1 MELNLREADIAAIFD
16 KGLQAHNAGDLSAA
30 EQLYQETLAIKPE
43 HPEANHNIGVVL
55 VAKNELDKALAFFK
69 FALDNSPNVS
79 LFWASY
85 IDTLIKLER
94 IGESKTLVK
103 AVKKAGISCDK
114 IEALSQHLDVKHQD
128 PSSSNTLYD
137 KEQLAKSKT
146 EKVYKTD
153 NTLQNDNTTLA
164 IQNFYKKQKNN
175 IIAEAALGWFFTSS
189 FDASFMSEPV
199 PSNPNKQ
206 DRNRTIQKIAS
217 ISSAHSV
224 SKMDANQ
231 TINYLRQRENVGDK
245 FNKLRLLINSNNF
258 NLTNDSFYQ
267 DLDAGILA
275 AQKQTFNHYGFNVA
289 IIGAGATGLF
299 LANILKSVLG
309 KQINILVLDNRSS
322 KKNTREIFSR
332 NWLTHIPSSILQRFT
347 PQNVEE
353 LFTCF
358 GKDGLIGL
366 PINALESILMLSC
379 KNQGVKFYF
388 SPELDLKQLNNPSI
402 NCFFDAT
409 AAQLVGSS
417 YASAEH
423 PNVTMQYNK
432 RNMNFSGTGIKQLH
446 NLPSSE
452 VSYIEIM
459 LKYSKPFH
467 YPFFKNSKIHTNMF
481 KLTGIPM
488 SIFQKIHTFIE
499 PLNALNR
506 FFVWEGTLNDEINEG
521 LMLINLTIKEH
532 QILKSQP
539 QIPRKLN
546 SFLRSNANVLSFLDK
561 DIISVLRVLADLD
574 IANKIYLER
583 PFTYFPH
590 INLQA
595 DSGRFNGKPIFPI
608 GDSLFSGNP
617 KVGNGLSP
625 HLNFLNDLTAEV
637 IASRQSK
644 S

>member
-114 IEALSQHLDVKHQD
+114 IEALSRHLDVKHQD

-199 PSNPNKQ
+199 PSNPNKR

-267 DLDAGILA
+267 DLDAGILT

-309 KQINILVLDNRSS
+309 EHVNILVLDNRSS

-417 YASAEH
+417 YDSAEH
-423 PNVTMQYNK
+423 PNVTMQSNK
-432 RNMNFSGTGIKQLH
+432 RHLNFSGTGIKQLH

-452 VSYIEIM
+452 VSYIEFM

-506 FFVWEGTLNDEINEG
+506 FLF
-521 LMLINLTIKEH
+521 
-532 QILKSQP
+532 
-539 QIPRKLN
+539 
-546 SFLRSNANVLSFLDK
+546 
-561 DIISVLRVLADLD
+561 
-574 IANKIYLER
+574 
-583 PFTYFPH
+583 
-590 INLQA
+590 
-595 DSGRFNGKPIFPI
+595 GKVP
-608 GDSLFSGNP
+608 
-617 KVGNGLSP
+617 
-625 HLNFLNDLTAEV
+625 
-637 IASRQSK
+637 
-644 S
+644 